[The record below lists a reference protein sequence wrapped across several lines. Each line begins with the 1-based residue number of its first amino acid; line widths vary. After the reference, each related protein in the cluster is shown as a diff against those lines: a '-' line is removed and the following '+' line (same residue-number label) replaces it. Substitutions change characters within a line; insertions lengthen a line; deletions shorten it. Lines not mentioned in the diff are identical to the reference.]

1 MLVIDKFSRK
11 PIYEQVVEGIE
22 RDIVMGIL
30 RDREQLPSIRELSA
44 ILGVNPNTIQ
54 KALFELEWIGLI
66 VTERTSGKYVTKDQN
81 VLLKLRDDK
90 VAKII
95 EDFFNSMDKIGI
107 DKDKALQIINDNKEI
122 V

>member
-1 MLVIDKFSRK
+1 MNFSFDNQT
-11 PIYEQVVEGIE
+11 PIYMQIMEVIKT
-22 RDIVMGIL
+22 DIIL
-30 RDREQLPSIRELSA
+30 GKYSSGQKLPSVREFA
-44 ILGVNPNTIQ
+44 VQFNANPNTIQ